1 MSRRLVRLFTALL
14 AAFLALPVPSL
25 PFESSLSDESVRE
38 AYFLGQRNDTTT
50 AAFFRPY
57 LKTLPPPPSGPYV
70 SEVEIYTPYV
80 QVLERSSRNSV
91 GYSAQQAR
99 LDYRRHRNILFIRV
113 RIDFTSTYGA
123 LELFRSGRLD
133 KKPDGRSTSPNFD
146 RDFRV
151 GLSQNDE
158 WIKPLSIQIVPT
170 YMPAIGHYPFL
181 PPDDDPSYLS
191 PPQGEGYYAG
201 TGNYCALGWLVWL
214 AFDARDVAS
223 DDAQVEVLTT
233 DGQHVVVPF
242 DLSRLR

>member
-1 MSRRLVRLFTALL
+1 MTCALARLSI
-14 AAFLALPVPSL
+14 AFLTVSLALPIPSSS
-25 PFESSLSDESVRE
+25 FESSLSDEAVRE

-50 AAFFRPY
+50 AAFFLPY

-70 SEVEIYTPYV
+70 SEIEIYTPYV
-80 QVLERSSRNSV
+80 QVLERSSRNTV

-99 LDYRRHRNILFIRV
+99 LDYRHHRNILFVRV

-133 KKPDGRSTSPNFD
+133 KKPDGRSPSPNFD

-151 GLSQNDE
+151 GLSQNDQ
-158 WIKPLSIQIVPT
+158 WIKPLSIQIVPAFT
-170 YMPAIGHYPFL
+170 LAIGHYPFL
-181 PPDDDPSYLS
+181 PPDDDPSYLA

-201 TGNYCALGWLVWL
+201 AGNYCALGWLVWL

-223 DDAQVEVLTT
+223 DDAQIEVLTT

-242 DLSRLR
+242 DLYRLR

>member
-1 MSRRLVRLFTALL
+1 MTRYRVRFSAVLL
-14 AAFLALPVPSL
+14 SAMLLLPPSFAYQS
-25 PFESSLSDESVRE
+25 PLSDEAVRE

-50 AAFFRPY
+50 TAFFRPY
-57 LKTLPPPPSGPYV
+57 LKTLPPPPSGPYM

-99 LDYRRHRNILFIRV
+99 LDYRRHRNIVFIRV
-113 RIDFTSTYGA
+113 RIDFTSSYGA

-133 KKPDGRSTSPNFD
+133 KKPGRSASPNFD

-151 GLSQNDE
+151 GLSQDGE
-158 WIKPLSIQIVPT
+158 WIKPLSIQIMPT
-170 YMPAIGHYPFL
+170 YTPAIGHYPFL
-181 PPDDDPSYLS
+181 PPNDDPSYLA

-233 DGQHVVVPF
+233 DSQHVVVPF
-242 DLSRLR
+242 DLSRLH